1 MIYIMQLGFYWY
13 CGGYQLYIRVSY
25 WHKAMSDKA
34 KNETP
39 KDRLA
44 FLLEDKISSDI
55 IKGGY
60 KNRRDEQ
67 KMRKANG
74 GSMPIMHA

>member
-1 MIYIMQLGFYWY
+1 M
-13 CGGYQLYIRVSY
+13 YIRVSY

-44 FLLEDKISSDI
+44 FLLEDKISSDV
-55 IKGGY
+55 KGY